1 MTYRSKI
8 SNKPRVLL
16 GLFGILFSLLWVCP
30 NITST
35 IALPPPH
42 PYKSAPATTP
52 ASPIKTNGKIVFDSS
67 RNGLLDTFVMDAD
80 GSNQRQ
86 LTFGSKD
93 PATGY
98 RYALAASPVWSPD
111 GAKIA
116 FEGNPDYGQYNL
128 WVMNGDGTRLRK
140 IFGIPLE
147 GFGSVQHITWSPDG
161 TRLAFG

>member
-1 MTYRSKI
+1 M
-8 SNKPRVLL
+8 
-16 GLFGILFSLLWVCP
+16 
-30 NITST
+30 
-35 IALPPPH
+35 
-42 PYKSAPATTP
+42 
-52 ASPIKTNGKIVFDSS
+52 
-67 RNGLLDTFVMDAD
+67 LDIFVMDAD

-98 RYALAASPVWSPD
+98 RYALAANPVWSPD

-161 TRLAFG
+161 TRLAFDNSCFTLDGEPLCPLNIHVINVDGSGFTDLTHNDKEQYDAEPAWSPDGQKIAFSSLPKGGYRTISFEPRR

>member
-1 MTYRSKI
+1 MMYHARTKI
-8 SNKPRVLL
+8 VSTFAAAL
-16 GLFGILFSLLWVCP
+16 GLVLALGQLQSKVIAT
-30 NITST
+30 NTSFPFHHQMPD
-35 IALPPPH
+35 AFDV
-42 PYKSAPATTP
+42 P
-52 ASPIKTNGKIVFDSS
+52 ASAIRSNGKIAFASS
-67 RNGLLDTFVMDAD
+67 RNGLLDIFVMDAD

-98 RYALAASPVWSPD
+98 RYALAANPVWSPD

-147 GFGSVQHITWSPDG
+147 G
-161 TRLAFG
+161 